1 MDQTIKYNL
10 WINGF
15 NVHWIRTRLEK
26 RKGNVQ
32 KQRFFRLIR
41 NEHNQVLSILGWFE
55 NNEND

>member
-15 NVHWIRTRLEK
+15 NVHWVRTRLEK
-26 RKGNVQ
+26 RKGSVMR
-32 KQRFFRLIR
+32 QRYFRKIKNIHSKL
-41 NEHNQVLSILGWFE
+41 LSEGYYYL